1 MLGLILGW
9 VVQKFKL
16 LNKSLMCTKKMLY
29 FEMGVSKYFYNILV
43 KFWQNIKYEDIFII
57 YSFSWHLVYWRDDIL
72 QIWAQNIQNQGYP
85 LIWRLLRQNNIW
97 NNEKVTPLNLL
108 KSASTSTGF
117 SFQIWGNGPLPPGGR
132 RQGWNW
138 VTEGGGGLRIIHTR
152 QINKLILYG

>member
-1 MLGLILGW
+1 
-9 VVQKFKL
+9 
-16 LNKSLMCTKKMLY
+16 
-29 FEMGVSKYFYNILV
+29 MGVSKYFYNILV

-108 KSASTSTGF
+108 KSA
-117 SFQIWGNGPLPPGGR
+117 
-132 RQGWNW
+132 
-138 VTEGGGGLRIIHTR
+138 
-152 QINKLILYG
+152 